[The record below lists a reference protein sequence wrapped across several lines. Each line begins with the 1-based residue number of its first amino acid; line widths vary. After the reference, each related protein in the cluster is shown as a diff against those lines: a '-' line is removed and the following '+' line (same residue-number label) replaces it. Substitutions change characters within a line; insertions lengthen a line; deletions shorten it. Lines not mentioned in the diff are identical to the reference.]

1 MYVLACSALPFHL
14 YHAVAR
20 VLILPYVALPADRYR
35 NAQGHM
41 EDAPPPLNETPI
53 ADIRPRR

>member
-1 MYVLACSALPFHL
+1 MLMLNVAFLLHALPAH
-14 YHAVAR
+14 
-20 VLILPYVALPADRYR
+20 ADRYR

-53 ADIRPRR
+53 ADIRPRRSAA